1 MSEAPYS
8 PKKLAERWG
17 CSRQFVHKLI
27 RKGELPAFRIGEK
40 LLRVRAEE
48 VHKWEAQLANTVLE
62 GSTEDGS
69 LRGGKVA
76 EGVAIAS
83 VMASMRAR
91 QPPN

>member
-8 PKKLAERWG
+8 PKMLAERWG
-17 CSRQFVHKLI
+17 CTRQFVHKLI
-27 RKGELPAFRIGEK
+27 REKKLPAFRIGEK
-40 LLRVRAEE
+40 LLRIRAEE
-48 VHKWEAQLANTVLE
+48 VHKWEAQIVNTALE
-62 GSTEDGS
+62 GSTDDGS

>member
-8 PKKLAERWG
+8 PKMLAERWG
-17 CSRQFVHKLI
+17 CTRQFVHKLI
-27 RKGELPAFRIGEK
+27 REGKLPAFRIGEK

-48 VHKWEAQLANTVLE
+48 VHKWEAQIVNTALE
-62 GSTEDGS
+62 GSTDDGS
-69 LRGGKVA
+69 LRGGKGA